1 MAADNAPMLFGEYRY
16 GMAKDAVAAI
26 AGPCQETQ
34 PLVFRAPRPVG
45 WLGQEWQETFS
56 FNSLNELQEVALS
69 QAGKDAADCMAV
81 QKALIGAGWQPAF
94 LETDGAALDA
104 LKETRLK
111 GADEA
116 ARERDAFEEKAL
128 RNGGTLTVSFLPE
141 AFAKRIMKS
150 ARTKTYDQALDN
162 GPENTVVAALTAYEG
177 NLSLT
182 FRAPL
187 LSRRNALRYG
197 QVIRRA

>member
-1 MAADNAPMLFGEYRY
+1 MTANTTPALFGEYRY
-16 GMAKDAVAAI
+16 GMAKEAVGSL

-34 PLVFRAPRPVG
+34 PLVFRAPRPVA

-69 QAGKDAADCMAV
+69 QAGKDATDYMAV
-81 QKALIGAGWQPAF
+81 QEALIGAGWQPAF
-94 LETDGAALDA
+94 LERNGAALDA
-104 LKETRLK
+104 LHDARLK
-111 GADEA
+111 DAGEA
-116 ARERDAFEEKAL
+116 AEKRAAFEEAAL
-128 RNGGTLTVSFLPE
+128 RDGETLTVSFLPE
-141 AFAKRIMKS
+141 AFARKAMKS
-150 ARTKTYDQALDN
+150 ARAKTYEQALDS
-162 GPENTVVAALTAYEG
+162 GPEGTVVAALTFYEG
-177 NLSLT
+177 NMSLA